1 MTKFNRIKLLISFF
15 AAAMFSNAIAA
26 EYPSRPITLVIGFGA
41 GGPTDVVGRYLAQ
54 ELGKKLG
61 QPVVVENRTGAN
73 GLISLQYV
81 KKAAPDGYTL
91 LLASSGS
98 LAIEPAYRKS
108 VDYDVFKDFTIVTP
122 VARYP
127 YVMVV
132 DAKSDIHSISEF
144 VQRGRT
150 AQPAMT
156 FGSAGMGADNHLAG
170 EWFAKQMNIPLLH
183 VPYNGGDAS
192 MINGLLSG
200 DIDMALVSGAVA
212 LSQVKGGKLRAIG
225 IGTKQRAE
233 FLPDVPTVIE
243 ATGQADFIIG
253 PWNGIIGPKGMSPAI
268 VEKLNTAVQEVLL
281 DKQTEEKLLGYGQYP
296 FPGSADDFGNHIKAQ
311 QAHWARVIA
320 ESDLEKLD

>member
-1 MTKFNRIKLLISFF
+1 MKKFNCIRLLMSFF
-15 AAAMFSNAIAA
+15 AAALFNNAVAA

-41 GGPTDVVGRYLAQ
+41 GGPTDVVGRYLAL

-73 GLISLQYV
+73 GLISLQHV

-122 VARYP
+122 VAQYP

-132 DAKSDIHSISEF
+132 DAKSDIRSISEF

-150 AQPAMT
+150 TQPAMT

-170 EWFAKQMNIPLLH
+170 EWFAKQMDVPLLH

-212 LSQVKGGKLRAIG
+212 LSQVTAGKLRAIG

-233 FLPDVPTVIE
+233 FLPEVPTVIE
-243 ATGQADFIIG
+243 ETGQTDFIIG
-253 PWNGIIGPKGMSPAI
+253 PWNGIIGPKGMSPAV
-268 VEKLNTAVQEVLL
+268 VEKLNTAVAEVLR
-281 DKQTEEKLLGYGQYP
+281 DKETEKKLLGYGQYP
-296 FPGSADDFGNHIKAQ
+296 FLGSAEDFGNHIKTQ
-311 QAHWARVIA
+311 QAHWTRVIA
-320 ESDLEKLD
+320 ESGLEKLD